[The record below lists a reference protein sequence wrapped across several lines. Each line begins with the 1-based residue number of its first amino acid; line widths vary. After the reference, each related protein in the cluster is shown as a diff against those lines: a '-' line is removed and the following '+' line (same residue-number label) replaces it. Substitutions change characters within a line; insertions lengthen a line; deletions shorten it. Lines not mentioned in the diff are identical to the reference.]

1 MINVIINFG
10 KYNLPI
16 STKQQ
21 KVKSSN
27 AVAPNA
33 NDHWFFELF
42 GQNGSF
48 KYITEHNIIRT
59 KTS

>member
-27 AVAPNA
+27 ALAPNA
-33 NDHWFFELF
+33 NDYWFFELF

-48 KYITEHNIIRT
+48 KYINWT
-59 KTS
+59 

>member
-21 KVKSSN
+21 KVKGSN
-27 AVAPNA
+27 ALAPNA
-33 NDHWFFELF
+33 NNYWFFELI

-48 KYITEHNIIRT
+48 EHIWLNVT
-59 KTS
+59 

>member
-21 KVKSSN
+21 KVKGSN
-27 AVAPNA
+27 ALAPNA
-33 NDHWFFELF
+33 SNWFFELF

-48 KYITEHNIIRT
+48 EHI
-59 KTS
+59 